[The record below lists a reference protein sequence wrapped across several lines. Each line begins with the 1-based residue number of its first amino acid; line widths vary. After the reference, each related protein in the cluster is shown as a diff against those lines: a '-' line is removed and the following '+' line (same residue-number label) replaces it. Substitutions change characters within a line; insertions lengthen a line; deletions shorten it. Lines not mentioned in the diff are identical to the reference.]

1 VKFESF
7 AAYVFCQWTFDSIDD
22 RVLTSPI
29 NLGGKVDGA
38 DLTPTKQQLV
48 GG

>member
-1 VKFESF
+1 M
-7 AAYVFCQWTFDSIDD
+7 TTSIDD
-22 RVLTSPI
+22 GVLTSPI